1 MLPRLRGAFIG
12 FVVGAVG
19 LLIALLIAGAA
30 LKLHGTLLA
39 AGN

>member
-12 FVVGAVG
+12 FAVGAVG

>member
-12 FVVGAVG
+12 FVAGAVA
-19 LLIALLIAGAA
+19 LSIALLIAGAA